1 MTLRCKFNANPMQG
15 VNINWYKDGRKIEIS
30 EGQDPTFSMD
40 NSQHGYAKLKFV
52 AIPTSTDGNYACS
65 AENNVGKS
73 DIIDIAML
81 QVVAAPNVHLVFHPE
96 KPVSEL
102 QNLNVTLSCEEKYIG
117 HTGEMTSTSTAH
129 RRFSNSLL
137 AVKWYLDGEL
147 LKHVGRKP
155 ECISDKSSYSATG
168 LHCNV
173 DPTKIILVNVRRSFH
188 GKYACKARNQA
199 GWGPTS
205 KAEELK
211 VLYPPSGTKV
221 THEPMIVLKGNPFK
235 IKCAIENSGYPP
247 VKEVKWYH
255 NGREV
260 PGHGLILANRA
271 AHVASAGNYTCVP
284 YNKAGKDERGGATT
298 NVNIYAKPNFL
309 TRLPLISGIPF
320 SRKKIQLKCTVE
332 CHPKCSISWYKNG
345 EIIGDNSMV
354 KLNEVFSQPS
364 TNTERG
370 HYTILTTDKVYN
382 FIIELAFELR
392 YLNLSLM
399 NCLTL

>member
-1 MTLRCKFNANPMQG
+1 M
-15 VNINWYKDGRKIEIS
+15 
-30 EGQDPTFSMD
+30 
-40 NSQHGYAKLKFV
+40 
-52 AIPTSTDGNYACS
+52 
-65 AENNVGKS
+65 
-73 DIIDIAML
+73 
-81 QVVAAPNVHLVFHPE
+81 
-96 KPVSEL
+96 
-102 QNLNVTLSCEEKYIG
+102 
-117 HTGEMTSTSTAH
+117 
-129 RRFSNSLL
+129 
-137 AVKWYLDGEL
+137 
-147 LKHVGRKP
+147 
-155 ECISDKSSYSATG
+155 
-168 LHCNV
+168 
-173 DPTKIILVNVRRSFH
+173 
-188 GKYACKARNQA
+188 
-199 GWGPTS
+199 
-205 KAEELK
+205 
-211 VLYPPSGTKV
+211 
-221 THEPMIVLKGNPFK
+221 
-235 IKCAIENSGYPP
+235 
-247 VKEVKWYH
+247 KEVKWYH

-382 FIIELAFELR
+382 FIIELAFEVR
-392 YLNLSLM
+392 FSI
-399 NCLTL
+399 